1 MTMMVETITKNMARQ
16 LLPVRRA
23 DSHKGSYGTVLV
35 IAGSEG
41 MAGAAALCAGAALR
55 GGAGLVKVALPRKLF
70 NVIHVCVPEAVC
82 VNRDNITPEAIAEY
96 DAIAIGPGLGTD
108 ENAASMVEFV
118 IKNYSGACV
127 MDADA
132 LNILATGKISALSDA
147 DLSRCVITPHPGEAG
162 RLLGIGA
169 KEVQLDRESATR
181 VLLEKYGAVTLL
193 KGHGTLVATADKLF
207 VNPTGNAGMAT
218 AGSGD
223 VLTGLIVSL
232 LGQGLGVGNAAL
244 AGAYI
249 HGLAG
254 DIAATEKGQYGL
266 IASDIKEAIP
276 YAIKA
281 VMN

>member
-1 MTMMVETITKNMARQ
+1 M
-16 LLPVRRA
+16 RRA
-23 DSHKGSYGTVLV
+23 DSHKGSYGKVLV

-55 GGAGLVKVALPRKLF
+55 SGAGLVKVALPRELF
-70 NVIHVCVPEAVC
+70 SIIQVCVPEAVC
-82 VNRDNITPEAIAEY
+82 VNRDEITPETLAEY
-96 DAIAIGPGLGTD
+96 DAVAIGPGLGTD
-108 ENAASMVEFV
+108 ENATEIVEMV
-118 IKNYSGACV
+118 IKNYRGALV

-132 LNILATGKISALSDA
+132 LNILAAGAIAGA

-162 RLLGIGA
+162 RLLGIST
-169 KEVQLDRESATR
+169 KEVQRDREFAAR
-181 VLLEKYGAVTLL
+181 ALHEKYGAVTLL

-218 AGSGD
+218 VGSGD

-232 LGQGLGVGNAAL
+232 LGQGFSAENAAL

-254 DIAATEKGQYGL
+254 DIAAEEKGLYGL
-266 IASDIKEAIP
+266 IASDIREAIP
-276 YAIKA
+276 YAITEALK
-281 VMN
+281 